1 VKQKKGADIVT
12 PHVTKD
18 TNKCESGN
26 LLPSDNVATTS
37 TCNEEQNLDPNV
49 EHVTHSYVKNT
60 WSEYGLV
67 KSMMNSKGL
76 LFFKFSSKDGV
87 AAMNL
92 KKAHG
97 LILMCTESWGGSSY
111 SRAMIEWRADVELK
125 DTLVVVVPKNEGGDY
140 TLSTI
145 RIEYEWKPP
154 RCSSYSSCDQ
164 PPNEKEVNLTSTSMP
179 SNSMEEQVQE
189 TNSEVEHIDGDMTR
203 LMASLPN
210 RDGRRVI

>member
-1 VKQKKGADIVT
+1 
-12 PHVTKD
+12 
-18 TNKCESGN
+18 
-26 LLPSDNVATTS
+26 
-37 TCNEEQNLDPNV
+37 
-49 EHVTHSYVKNT
+49 
-60 WSEYGLV
+60 
-67 KSMMNSKGL
+67 
-76 LFFKFSSKDGV
+76 
-87 AAMNL
+87 
-92 KKAHG
+92 
-97 LILMCTESWGGSSY
+97 MCTESWGGSSY

-154 RCSSYSSCDQ
+154 RCSSCKIFAHECPKEIVLYILKNMKTPRKVVLGVQIVLKSHL